1 MAIRQFILK
10 PKPTAIVLCLKDTSQ
25 TWYPSKLAVASGA
38 SYVYVTHWLTTL
50 EKAGWVR
57 LEKKGRLKVV
67 VATEQGAAI
76 ASMLDE
82 LVKKI
87 ESSRPAPMV
96 PASPETPVESPK
108 EKEEGEKEKADKKE
122 EKAEKKEKEAGE
134 KEKGEKKEK
143 AEKK

>member
-25 TWYPSKLAVASGA
+25 TWYPSKLAQQSGA

-57 LEKKGRLKVV
+57 LEKKGRLKLV
-67 VATEQGAAI
+67 VATERGAAI

-87 ESSRPAPMV
+87 ESSRAAPVV
-96 PASPETPVESPK
+96 PISPETPAESSPK
-108 EKEEGEKEKADKKE
+108 EKAAEKGEKEM
-122 EKAEKKEKEAGE
+122 E

-143 AEKK
+143 SSHEAGEKKEKAEKK

>member
-10 PKPTAIVLCLKDTSQ
+10 PKPTAVILCLKDTTQ
-25 TWYPSKLAVASGA
+25 TWYPSKLASASGA

-67 VATEQGAAI
+67 VPTEQGTTI
-76 ASMLDE
+76 ALMLDE

-87 ESSRPAPMV
+87 ESSKPTPVA
-96 PASPETPVESPK
+96 PASPETPVEAPK
-108 EKEEGEKEKADKKE
+108 DEAH
-122 EKAEKKEKEAGE
+122 EKAEKKEKEEKKDKDEKKAE
-134 KEKGEKKEK
+134 KEEKKEK
-143 AEKK
+143 SEKK

>member
-10 PKPTAIVLCLKDTSQ
+10 PKPTAIVLCLKDTTQ
-25 TWYPSKLAVASGA
+25 TWYPSKLAQSSGA

-67 VATEQGAAI
+67 VATERGMAI

-87 ESSRPAPMV
+87 EISRPAPAPPG
-96 PASPETPVESPK
+96 PAPMPAESAKPLP
-108 EKEEGEKEKADKKE
+108 EKES
-122 EKAEKKEKEAGE
+122 
-134 KEKGEKKEK
+134 EKGEKKEK
-143 AEKK
+143 SEKK